1 MRQTVRLVPVMM
13 MTVSTIVSIS
23 GPATVAGLTCP
34 SESGCNRPRF
44 KHSTLTIAPYAAVG
58 SNEITYRESENF
70 PSNLKQSVE
79 TGIDMAQKLLGKVS
93 GVSVFLYESQSLTA
107 QDASAYTDIDSAWCE
122 ATRSE
127 ITGYCSN
134 DSTNREKAM
143 AGTNNVYASHRDA
156 CQSDCGKGAVGAV
169 PMVITSGLQED
180 GTYYDDVENQMTT
193 FAIHEYTHAFQM
205 HWGKHIP
212 TWLMEGG
219 AVFLEAVFSNDNSR
233 ASRETFSGY
242 FNSHIL
248 PNVRDIYSDQTNF
261 ANWLTK
267 FGSDRKCGD
276 SDPHPPP
283 NIMPNEDV
291 GDAGYYKV
299 GALAVAFAI
308 NKANANYTAN
318 GGRTFIDF
326 WTSTVARKGFWH
338 SIDVVDNDYVF
349 DDMVHWPSEVPE
361 GKGWKKALCD
371 FTGYATVEA
380 FYADF
385 EEFVAPN
392 GEVKSAID
400 LAAILESDDSVDSL
414 RSEFINAAAT
424 TSPNA
429 CEAAPPPPP
438 GLLSVGSAATF
449 LPLNTVLSLLLLF
462 LGGFLVF

>member
-1 MRQTVRLVPVMM
+1 MRQIVSLVPVMM
-13 MTVSTIVSIS
+13 MMVSTIVSIS

-58 SNEITYRESENF
+58 SNEITYQESKNF

-79 TGIDMAQKLLGKVS
+79 NGIDMAQKLLGKVS
-93 GVSVFLYESQSLTA
+93 GVSVFLYESQSSTA
-107 QDASAYTDIDSAWCE
+107 QDASAYTDIDSEWCE
-122 ATRSE
+122 ATRSVL
-127 ITGYCSN
+127 GDYGCDGSQR
-134 DSTNREKAM
+134 NREKAM

-169 PMVITSGLQED
+169 PMVITSGLKDD
-180 GTYYDDVENQMTT
+180 GSYYDDVENQMTT

-233 ASRETFSGY
+233 ASRDQTFSEY
-242 FNSHIL
+242 FNSYIL
-248 PNVRDIYSDQTNF
+248 PTVRDIYSDQTNF

-276 SDPHPPP
+276 SDTHPPP
-283 NIMPNEDV
+283 NVMPNEGV
-291 GDAGYYKV
+291 GAAGYYQV
-299 GALAVAFAI
+299 GALAVAFAT

-326 WTSTVARKGFWH
+326 WTSTVAGKGFWH

-392 GEVKSAID
+392 GAVKSVDD

-429 CEAAPPPPP
+429 CEA

-449 LPLNTVLSLLLLF
+449 LPLNTVFSLLLLF
-462 LGGFLVF
+462 LGGFLIF

>member
-1 MRQTVRLVPVMM
+1 MRQIVSLVPVMM
-13 MTVSTIVSIS
+13 MMVSTIVSIS

-34 SESGCNRPRF
+34 SESGCNRPMF

-58 SNEITYRESENF
+58 SNEITYQESKNF

-93 GVSVFLYESQSLTA
+93 GVSVFLYESQNSTA
-107 QDASAYTDIDSAWCE
+107 QDASAYTDIDSEWCE
-122 ATRSE
+122 ATRSVLGDYGCDE
-127 ITGYCSN
+127 SQR
-134 DSTNREKAM
+134 NREKAM

-169 PMVITSGLQED
+169 PMVITSGLKDD
-180 GTYYDDVENQMTT
+180 GSYYDDVENQMTT

-233 ASRETFSGY
+233 ASRDQTFSEY
-242 FNSHIL
+242 FKSHIL
-248 PNVRDIYSDQTNF
+248 PTVRDIYSDQTNF

-276 SDPHPPP
+276 SDTHPPP
-283 NIMPNEDV
+283 NVMPNEGV
-291 GDAGYYKV
+291 GAAGYYQV
-299 GALAVAFAI
+299 GALAVAFAT

-326 WTSTVARKGFWH
+326 WTSTVAGKGFWH

-349 DDMVHWPSEVPE
+349 DDMVHWPSDVPE

-392 GEVKSAID
+392 GAVKSVDD

-429 CEAAPPPPP
+429 CEA

-449 LPLNTVLSLLLLF
+449 LPLNTVFSLLLLF

>member
-1 MRQTVRLVPVMM
+1 MRQMVSLVPVMM
-13 MTVSTIVSIS
+13 MMVSTIVSIS

-34 SESGCNRPRF
+34 SESGCNRPMF

-58 SNEITYRESENF
+58 SNEITYQESKNF

-93 GVSVFLYESQSLTA
+93 GVSVFLYESQNSTA
-107 QDASAYTDIDSAWCE
+107 QDASAYTDIDSEWCE
-122 ATRSE
+122 ATRSVLGDYGCDE
-127 ITGYCSN
+127 SQR
-134 DSTNREKAM
+134 NREKAM

-169 PMVITSGLQED
+169 PMVITSGLKDD
-180 GTYYDDVENQMTT
+180 GSYYDDVENQMTT

-233 ASRETFSGY
+233 ASRDQTFSEY
-242 FNSHIL
+242 FNSYIL
-248 PNVRDIYSDQTNF
+248 PTVRDIYSDQTNF

-276 SDPHPPP
+276 SDTHPPP
-283 NIMPNEDV
+283 NVMPNEGV
-291 GDAGYYKV
+291 GAAGYYQV
-299 GALAVAFAI
+299 GALAVAFAT

-326 WTSTVARKGFWH
+326 WTSTVAGKGFWH

-349 DDMVHWPSEVPE
+349 DDMVHWPSDVPE

-392 GEVKSAID
+392 GAVKSVDD

-429 CEAAPPPPP
+429 CEA

-449 LPLNTVLSLLLLF
+449 LPLNTVFSLLLLF

>member
-1 MRQTVRLVPVMM
+1 MRQIVSLVPVMM
-13 MTVSTIVSIS
+13 MMVSTIVSIS

-34 SESGCNRPRF
+34 SESGCNRPMF

-58 SNEITYRESENF
+58 SNEITYQESKNF

-93 GVSVFLYESQSLTA
+93 GVSVFLYESQNSTA
-107 QDASAYTDIDSAWCE
+107 QDASAYTDIDSEWCE
-122 ATRSE
+122 ATRSVLGDYGCDE
-127 ITGYCSN
+127 SQR
-134 DSTNREKAM
+134 NREKAM

-169 PMVITSGLQED
+169 PMVITSGLKDD
-180 GTYYDDVENQMTT
+180 GSYYDDVENQMTT

-233 ASRETFSGY
+233 ASRDQTFSEY
-242 FNSHIL
+242 FKSHIL
-248 PNVRDIYSDQTNF
+248 PTVRDIYSDQTNF

-276 SDPHPPP
+276 SDTHPPP
-283 NIMPNEDV
+283 NVMPNEGV
-291 GDAGYYKV
+291 GAAGYYQV
-299 GALAVAFAI
+299 GALAVAFAT

-326 WTSTVARKGFWH
+326 WTSTVAGKGFWH

-349 DDMVHWPSEVPE
+349 DDMVHWPSDVPE

-392 GEVKSAID
+392 GAVKSVDD

-429 CEAAPPPPP
+429 CEA

-449 LPLNTVLSLLLLF
+449 LPLNTVFSLLLLF
-462 LGGFLVF
+462 LGGFLDF

>member
-1 MRQTVRLVPVMM
+1 MRQMVSLVPVMM
-13 MTVSTIVSIS
+13 MMVSTIVSIS

-34 SESGCNRPRF
+34 SESGCNRPMF

-58 SNEITYRESENF
+58 SNEITYQESKNF

-93 GVSVFLYESQSLTA
+93 GVSVFLYESQNSTA
-107 QDASAYTDIDSAWCE
+107 QDASAYTDIDSEWCE
-122 ATRSE
+122 ATRSVLGDYGCDE
-127 ITGYCSN
+127 SQR
-134 DSTNREKAM
+134 NREKAM

-169 PMVITSGLQED
+169 PMVITSGLKDD
-180 GTYYDDVENQMTT
+180 GSYYDDVENQMTT

-233 ASRETFSGY
+233 ASRDQTFSEY
-242 FNSHIL
+242 FKSHIL
-248 PNVRDIYSDQTNF
+248 PTVRDIYSDQTNF

-276 SDPHPPP
+276 SDTHPPP
-283 NIMPNEDV
+283 NVMPNEGV
-291 GDAGYYKV
+291 GAAGYYQV
-299 GALAVAFAI
+299 GALAVAFAT

-326 WTSTVARKGFWH
+326 WTSTVAGKGFWH

-349 DDMVHWPSEVPE
+349 DDMVHWPSDVPE

-392 GEVKSAID
+392 GAVKSVDD
-400 LAAILESDDSVDSL
+400 LADILESDDSVDSL

-429 CEAAPPPPP
+429 CEA

-449 LPLNTVLSLLLLF
+449 LPLNTVFSLLLLF

>member
-13 MTVSTIVSIS
+13 MTVSAIVSIS

-93 GVSVFLYESQSLTA
+93 GVSVFLYESQSSTA

-169 PMVITSGLQED
+169 PMVITSGFARGWNVLRRRREPNDYFCDTRVHARVSNALGQAHSDLVD
-180 GTYYDDVENQMTT
+180 GR
-193 FAIHEYTHAFQM
+193 
-205 HWGKHIP
+205 WRG
-212 TWLMEGG
+212 
-219 AVFLEAVFSNDNSR
+219 FLEAVFSNDNSR

-291 GDAGYYKV
+291 GDAGYYNV

-429 CEAAPPPPP
+429 CEAAPPPPRD
-438 GLLSVGSAATF
+438 S
-449 LPLNTVLSLLLLF
+449 
-462 LGGFLVF
+462 

>member
-1 MRQTVRLVPVMM
+1 MRQIVSLVPVMM
-13 MTVSTIVSIS
+13 MMVSTIVSIS

-34 SESGCNRPRF
+34 SESGCNRPMF

-58 SNEITYRESENF
+58 SNEITYQESKNF

-93 GVSVFLYESQSLTA
+93 GVSVFLYESQNSTA
-107 QDASAYTDIDSAWCE
+107 QDASAYTDIDSEWCE
-122 ATRSE
+122 ATRSVLGDYGCDE
-127 ITGYCSN
+127 SQR
-134 DSTNREKAM
+134 NREKAM

-169 PMVITSGLQED
+169 PMVITSGLKDD
-180 GTYYDDVENQMTT
+180 GSYYDDVENQMTT

-233 ASRETFSGY
+233 ASRDQTFSEY
-242 FNSHIL
+242 FKSHIL
-248 PNVRDIYSDQTNF
+248 PTVRDIYSDQTNF

-276 SDPHPPP
+276 SDTHPPP
-283 NIMPNEDV
+283 NVMPNEGV
-291 GDAGYYKV
+291 GAAGYYQV
-299 GALAVAFAI
+299 GALAVAFAT

-326 WTSTVARKGFWH
+326 WTSTVAGKGFWH

-349 DDMVHWPSEVPE
+349 DDMVHWPSDVPE
-361 GKGWKKALCD
+361 GKGWKKALCE

-392 GEVKSAID
+392 GAVKSVDD

-429 CEAAPPPPP
+429 CEA

-449 LPLNTVLSLLLLF
+449 LPLNTVFSLLLLF

>member
-1 MRQTVRLVPVMM
+1 MRQIVSLVPVMM
-13 MTVSTIVSIS
+13 MMVSTIVSIS

-34 SESGCNRPRF
+34 SESGCNRPMF

-58 SNEITYRESENF
+58 SNEITYQESKNF

-93 GVSVFLYESQSLTA
+93 GVSVFLYESQNSTA
-107 QDASAYTDIDSAWCE
+107 QDASAYTDIDSEWCE
-122 ATRSE
+122 ATRSVLGDYGCDE
-127 ITGYCSN
+127 SQR
-134 DSTNREKAM
+134 NREKAM

-169 PMVITSGLQED
+169 PMVITSGLKDD
-180 GTYYDDVENQMTT
+180 GSYYDDVENQMTT

-233 ASRETFSGY
+233 ASRDQTFSEY
-242 FNSHIL
+242 FKSHIL
-248 PNVRDIYSDQTNF
+248 PTVRDIYSDQTNF

-276 SDPHPPP
+276 SDTHPPP
-283 NIMPNEDV
+283 NVMPNEGV
-291 GDAGYYKV
+291 GAAGYYQV
-299 GALAVAFAI
+299 GALAVAFAT

-326 WTSTVARKGFWH
+326 WTSTVAGKGFWH

-349 DDMVHWPSEVPE
+349 DDMVHWPSDVPE
-361 GKGWKKALCD
+361 GKGWKKALCE

-392 GEVKSAID
+392 GAVKSVDD

-429 CEAAPPPPP
+429 CEA

-449 LPLNTVLSLLLLF
+449 LPLNTVFSLLLLF
-462 LGGFLVF
+462 LGVFLVF

>member
-1 MRQTVRLVPVMM
+1 MRQIVSLVPVMM
-13 MTVSTIVSIS
+13 MMVSTIVSIS

-34 SESGCNRPRF
+34 SESGCNRPMF

-58 SNEITYRESENF
+58 SNEITYQESKNF

-93 GVSVFLYESQSLTA
+93 GVSVFLYESQNSTA
-107 QDASAYTDIDSAWCE
+107 QDASAYTDIDSEWCE
-122 ATRSE
+122 ATRSVLGDYGCDE
-127 ITGYCSN
+127 SQR
-134 DSTNREKAM
+134 NREKAM

-169 PMVITSGLQED
+169 PMVITSGLKDD
-180 GTYYDDVENQMTT
+180 GSYYDDVENQMTT

-233 ASRETFSGY
+233 ASRDQTFSEY
-242 FNSHIL
+242 FKSHIL
-248 PNVRDIYSDQTNF
+248 PTVRDIYSDQTNF

-276 SDPHPPP
+276 SDTHPPP
-283 NIMPNEDV
+283 NVMPNEGV
-291 GDAGYYKV
+291 GAAGYYQV
-299 GALAVAFAI
+299 GALAVAFAT

-326 WTSTVARKGFWH
+326 WTSTVAGKGFWH

-349 DDMVHWPSEVPE
+349 DDMVHWPSDVPE

-392 GEVKSAID
+392 GAVKSVDD
-400 LAAILESDDSVDSL
+400 LADILESDDSVDSL

-429 CEAAPPPPP
+429 CEA

-449 LPLNTVLSLLLLF
+449 LPLNTVFSLLLLF

>member
-1 MRQTVRLVPVMM
+1 MRQIVSLVPVMM
-13 MTVSTIVSIS
+13 MMVSTIVSIS

-34 SESGCNRPRF
+34 SESGCNRPMF

-58 SNEITYRESENF
+58 SNEITYQESKNF

-93 GVSVFLYESQSLTA
+93 GVSVFLYESQNSTA
-107 QDASAYTDIDSAWCE
+107 QDASAYTDIDSEWCE
-122 ATRSE
+122 ATRSVLGDYGCDE
-127 ITGYCSN
+127 SQR
-134 DSTNREKAM
+134 NREKAM

-169 PMVITSGLQED
+169 PMVITSGLKDD
-180 GTYYDDVENQMTT
+180 GSYYDDVENQMTT

-233 ASRETFSGY
+233 ASRDQTFSEY
-242 FNSHIL
+242 FKSHIL
-248 PNVRDIYSDQTNF
+248 PTVRDIYSDQTNF

-276 SDPHPPP
+276 SDTHPPP
-283 NIMPNEDV
+283 NVMPNEGV
-291 GDAGYYKV
+291 GAAGYYQV
-299 GALAVAFAI
+299 GALAVAFAT

-326 WTSTVARKGFWH
+326 WTSTVAGKGFWH

-349 DDMVHWPSEVPE
+349 DDMVHWPSDVPE
-361 GKGWKKALCD
+361 GKGWKKALCE

-392 GEVKSAID
+392 GAVKSVDD

-429 CEAAPPPPP
+429 CDS
-438 GLLSVGSAATF
+438 GLLSVGSPATF
-449 LPLNTVLSLLLLF
+449 LPLNTVFSLLLLF

>member
-1 MRQTVRLVPVMM
+1 ML
-13 MTVSTIVSIS
+13 
-23 GPATVAGLTCP
+23 GDY
-34 SESGCNRPRF
+34 GC
-44 KHSTLTIAPYAAVG
+44 
-58 SNEITYRESENF
+58 
-70 PSNLKQSVE
+70 
-79 TGIDMAQKLLGKVS
+79 D
-93 GVSVFLYESQSLTA
+93 ESQ
-107 QDASAYTDIDSAWCE
+107 
-122 ATRSE
+122 R
-127 ITGYCSN
+127 
-134 DSTNREKAM
+134 NREKAM

-169 PMVITSGLQED
+169 PMVITSGLKDD
-180 GTYYDDVENQMTT
+180 GSYYDDVENQMTT

-233 ASRETFSGY
+233 ASRDQTFSEY
-242 FNSHIL
+242 FNSYIL
-248 PNVRDIYSDQTNF
+248 PTVRDIYSDQTNF

-276 SDPHPPP
+276 SDTHPPP
-283 NIMPNEDV
+283 NVMPNEDV
-291 GDAGYYKV
+291 GAAGYYQV

-326 WTSTVARKGFWH
+326 WTSTVAGKGFWH

-349 DDMVHWPSEVPE
+349 DDMVHWPSDVPE

-392 GEVKSAID
+392 GAVKSVDD
-400 LAAILESDDSVDSL
+400 LADILESDDSVDSL

-429 CEAAPPPPP
+429 CEA

-449 LPLNTVLSLLLLF
+449 LPLNTAFSLLLLF
-462 LGGFLVF
+462 LGGFLVI

>member
-1 MRQTVRLVPVMM
+1 MRQMVSLVPVMM
-13 MTVSTIVSIS
+13 MMVSTIVSIS

-34 SESGCNRPRF
+34 SESGCNRPMF

-58 SNEITYRESENF
+58 SNEITYQESKNF

-93 GVSVFLYESQSLTA
+93 GVSVFLYESQNSTA
-107 QDASAYTDIDSAWCE
+107 QDASAYTDIDSEWCE
-122 ATRSE
+122 ATRSVLGDYGCDE
-127 ITGYCSN
+127 SQR
-134 DSTNREKAM
+134 NREKAM

-169 PMVITSGLQED
+169 PMVITSGLKDD
-180 GTYYDDVENQMTT
+180 GSYYDDVENQMTT

-233 ASRETFSGY
+233 ASRDQTFSEY
-242 FNSHIL
+242 FKSHIL
-248 PNVRDIYSDQTNF
+248 PTVRDIYSDQTNF

-276 SDPHPPP
+276 SDTHPPP
-283 NIMPNEDV
+283 NVMPNEGV
-291 GDAGYYKV
+291 GAAGYYQV

-326 WTSTVARKGFWH
+326 WTSTVAGKGFWH

-349 DDMVHWPSEVPE
+349 DDMVHWPSDVPE

-392 GEVKSAID
+392 GAVKSVDD
-400 LAAILESDDSVDSL
+400 LADILESDDSVDSL

-429 CEAAPPPPP
+429 CEA

-449 LPLNTVLSLLLLF
+449 LPLNTVFSLLLLF